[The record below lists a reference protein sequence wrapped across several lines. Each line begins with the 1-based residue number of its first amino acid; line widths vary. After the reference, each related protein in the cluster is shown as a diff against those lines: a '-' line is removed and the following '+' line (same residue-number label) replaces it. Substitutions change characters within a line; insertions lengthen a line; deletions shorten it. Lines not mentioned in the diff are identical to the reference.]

1 MESYIKTN
9 YSGIVHDTKTR
20 AIINTNDLEYNKILQ
35 QRKQNK
41 QFQNLQSDLDS
52 LRQEIVD
59 IKEMLNELLSGKT

>member
-9 YSGIVHDTKTR
+9 YAGIVHDTKTR

-41 QFQNLQSDLDS
+41 QFQSFQNQLDE
-52 LRQEIVD
+52 LKREIVN
-59 IKEMLNELLSGKT
+59 IKEMLNELFSGKT

>member
-1 MESYIKTN
+1 MDSYIKTN
-9 YSGIVHDTKTR
+9 YSGIMHDTRTR

-41 QFQNLQSDLDS
+41 QFQALQLQLNNLN
-52 LRQEIVD
+52 QEIVN